1 MFLTQ
6 NAKHIFLNNTMSNEF
21 FPPTEQELEEI
32 IEGLR
37 ARLEDDSYQ
46 DEWPEINKELTRRE
60 IQLHELTI
68 KNNAL

>member
-1 MFLTQ
+1 
-6 NAKHIFLNNTMSNEF
+6 MSNEF

>member
-46 DEWPEINKELTRRE
+46 EEWIKIHDELMYREKQLRELT
-60 IQLHELTI
+60 QT
-68 KNNAL
+68 K